1 MQIEEL
7 VAKYHWLQIGA
18 DGVLE
23 MYLDHHSLSTFRQC
37 EAAFELSIMANV
49 KSKHKS
55 WNLEFGI
62 IFHKM
67 VEVFYIL
74 KKEEKFDLVEWIHY
88 AGELWIEKEL
98 DQFSEHK
105 MYKTLGGLPGF
116 MAMLGQYA
124 NHFAAEMDRLRV
136 IGIEITFGK
145 QKEVPLGS
153 FYCETYYCPRQ
164 PYPNNPLFA
173 YQNDTVRCYLTG
185 RIDFL
190 MDSGSAIGPLDH
202 KTTAFIRDNPANS
215 YDPQEGMTGYI
226 YASQRI
232 IKDKFP
238 ELLNTRKVDRIWLNF
253 AQIAPEQ
260 DAMKRFRRIPIYK
273 TDYQL
278 EEFRKRQLR
287 TFNKIYDILI
297 LGERPDWNTSVCNNM
312 FHSECQFRNLHRQ
325 NTASA
330 MLQVLNSD
338 FTVEK
343 PWNPETVDD

>member
-7 VAKYHWLQIGA
+7 VKKYHWLQLGA

-23 MYLDHHSLSTFRQC
+23 MYLDHHALSTFRQC
-37 EAAFELSIMANV
+37 EAAFELSIMANI
-49 KSKHKS
+49 KGKHKS

-67 VEVFYIL
+67 VETFYIL
-74 KKEEKFDLVEWIHY
+74 KKQEAYDLSTWLAY
-88 AGELWIEKEL
+88 ATELWNLHEMDE
-98 DQFSEHK
+98 QFSEHK
-105 MYKTLGGLPGF
+105 MFKTLGGRVGF
-116 MAMLGQYA
+116 IAMMGQYA

-145 QKEVPLGS
+145 NKEVPLGS
-153 FYCETYYCPRQ
+153 FLH
-164 PYPNNPLFA
+164 NNDSSDDSGFEF
-173 YQNDTVRCYLTG
+173 QNHVRCYLTG

-215 YDPQEGMTGYI
+215 YDPQDGMTGYI

-238 ELLNTRKVDRIWLNF
+238 ELLSTRKVDRIWMNF
-253 AQIAPEQ
+253 AQIAPEA

-273 TDYQL
+273 TEYQL
-278 EEFRKRQLR
+278 EEYRKRQLR
-287 TFNKIYDILI
+287 TFHKIYDMLV
-297 LGERPDWNTSVCNNM
+297 LGERPDWNTSICNNF

-325 NTASA
+325 NTASS

-338 FTVEK
+338 FVIGE
-343 PWNPETVDD
+343 PWNPETLKD